1 MGENPV
7 NVNEPLDYSTFFG
20 NATGQN
26 GEIFNRHYFV
36 ILTTTSLSQ
45 ISHFV
50 TSHMDCVTIFMIR
63 VQKRCQLI
71 VQNISDVLSQQTN
84 AAVMSKHRVAY

>member
-63 VQKRCQLI
+63 VQKRQLI